1 MDLRLIGAGGF
12 SKVYTAFD
20 ERFARLVALKVITVE
35 LGDDAL
41 RRFARERQITG
52 QLDGHPHVIRVYDTG
67 VTRDGRP
74 FLAMEYL
81 EQGSLADRVRRH
93 GPLPLD
99 EVLAIGVRLACALDV
114 AHRRG
119 IVHRDVKPQNVLL
132 SPFVGPVLAD
142 FGIAAVD
149 DARLTTATSEAFSV
163 LHAAPEVL
171 EGHSATPAADLYSL
185 ASTLYE
191 LLAGRAPYADTA
203 DPGLLALMRRVREQP
218 VPPLGRPG
226 VPAEVERDLQGMLA
240 RDPSARPASAL
251 ALAESLQGVQARL
264 GLAVTPLVAAGG
276 TADARS
282 AELAAQ
288 WGRPERSAA
297 SDRWAPAAA
306 DALAAPPPIP
316 PPASPPAT
324 APDGP
329 LDHTLP
335 PAARQAARAEAHGE
349 PRRERA
355 MTPGWPGTPPVAES
369 EPDGPR
375 APPPRPPP
383 PAPAWPGAGGDA
395 APSTDTIVRARPAP
409 SAPEVADDDARRGRR
424 RLLVGVAV
432 ALVVA
437 VGTGVTLSGDDGE
450 EEAAPAT
457 STTGTTLIDPARIP
471 ACIAPPPDLDAATEN
486 VTLVPSVPPTGV
498 ALELTGDGSTA
509 IIRWDDT
516 NGGTAVYAVFQLCGE
531 PTVAPPSSGTDEDPP
546 TAAERLVEQAR
557 PVAFVR
563 PGAPTEAVLQGLI
576 ITEVYCFGVAAVG
589 PEGRSAVGTS
599 ADGRQFVC
607 LDDPG
612 T

>member
-226 VPAEVERDLQGMLA
+226 VPGQGGAGPPGHA
-240 RDPSARPASAL
+240 RSRSFRPPRVCPCLGRIAPGGASPPGARRHP
-251 ALAESLQGVQARL
+251 
-264 GLAVTPLVAAGG
+264 AGG
-276 TADARS
+276 RRRHRR
-282 AELAAQ
+282 
-288 WGRPERSAA
+288 RPER
-297 SDRWAPAAA
+297 
-306 DALAAPPPIP
+306 
-316 PPASPPAT
+316 
-324 APDGP
+324 
-329 LDHTLP
+329 
-335 PAARQAARAEAHGE
+335 
-349 PRRERA
+349 
-355 MTPGWPGTPPVAES
+355 
-369 EPDGPR
+369 
-375 APPPRPPP
+375 
-383 PAPAWPGAGGDA
+383 
-395 APSTDTIVRARPAP
+395 RARRPM
-409 SAPEVADDDARRGRR
+409 G
-424 RLLVGVAV
+424 
-432 ALVVA
+432 
-437 VGTGVTLSGDDGE
+437 
-450 EEAAPAT
+450 AA
-457 STTGTTLIDPARIP
+457 
-471 ACIAPPPDLDAATEN
+471 
-486 VTLVPSVPPTGV
+486 
-498 ALELTGDGSTA
+498 
-509 IIRWDDT
+509 
-516 NGGTAVYAVFQLCGE
+516 
-531 PTVAPPSSGTDEDPP
+531 
-546 TAAERLVEQAR
+546 
-557 PVAFVR
+557 
-563 PGAPTEAVLQGLI
+563 
-576 ITEVYCFGVAAVG
+576 
-589 PEGRSAVGTS
+589 
-599 ADGRQFVC
+599 
-607 LDDPG
+607 
-612 T
+612 